1 MLSLSVVFHHKA
13 EAYASAVGGWGAQC
27 AVALQLATGQGG
39 APCNDPR
46 ALEQHAQ
53 RHRQLLEHMCQAYT
67 EVSPGRPSA
76 LSSARLLIRAS
87 AGRST
92 RRVRNCC
99 TSSTTWCRCA
109 TRPTQPTW

>member
-13 EAYASAVGGWGAQC
+13 EAYVSAVGGWGAQC

-53 RHRQLLEHMCQAYT
+53 RHRQLYEHMCQAYT
-67 EVSPGRPSA
+67 EVKTSLFP
-76 LSSARLLIRAS
+76 LLKDLNKVS
-87 AGRST
+87 D
-92 RRVRNCC
+92 
-99 TSSTTWCRCA
+99 
-109 TRPTQPTW
+109 

>member
-13 EAYASAVGGWGAQC
+13 EAYAAAVGGWGAQC

-39 APCNDPR
+39 APCGDPR

-67 EVSPGRPSA
+67 EVGR
-76 LSSARLLIRAS
+76 
-87 AGRST
+87 T
-92 RRVRNCC
+92 
-99 TSSTTWCRCA
+99 
-109 TRPTQPTW
+109 